1 MRRTFAVLA
10 VALMSLAFAS
20 SALAQSATED
30 AYQGAAGVQQ
40 FGGPGNGDS
49 QLVASTSPESSSSLP
64 FTGLDLGLVAIAGI
78 ALVGTGLIVR
88 RTSRTN
94 LRA

>member
-1 MRRTFAVLA
+1 MRISTFLA

-30 AYQGAAGVQQ
+30 AYSGTAGVQQ
-40 FGGPGNGDS
+40 FGGPSNS

-64 FTGLDLGLVAIAGI
+64 FTGLDLGLVAIVGI
-78 ALVGTGLIVR
+78 ALVGTGLIIR
-88 RTSRTN
+88 RASRPN
-94 LRA
+94 LRT